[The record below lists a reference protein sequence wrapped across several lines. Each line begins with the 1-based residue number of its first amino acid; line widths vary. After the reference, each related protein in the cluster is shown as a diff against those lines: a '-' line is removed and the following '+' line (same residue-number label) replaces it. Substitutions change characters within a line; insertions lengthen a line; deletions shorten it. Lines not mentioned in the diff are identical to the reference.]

1 MMTENNNILI
11 EKKNK
16 KFEKKIL
23 YKLNEIKRVRETK
36 RERLKLIEWVNKKK
50 PGYTNILN
58 LKKKKKRELKAIIF
72 SSVSF

>member
-36 RERLKLIEWVNKKK
+36 RERLKLIE
-50 PGYTNILN
+50 
-58 LKKKKKRELKAIIF
+58 
-72 SSVSF
+72 